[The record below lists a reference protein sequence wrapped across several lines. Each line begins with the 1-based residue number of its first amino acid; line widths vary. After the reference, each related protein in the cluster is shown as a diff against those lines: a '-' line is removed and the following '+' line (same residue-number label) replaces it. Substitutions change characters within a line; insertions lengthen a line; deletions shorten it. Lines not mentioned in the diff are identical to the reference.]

1 MKSSSSLYQTFL
13 AALLFALALCSIHAV
28 AAPGAS
34 AIGSAPQG
42 TLVIIG
48 GGLRADNA
56 EVWQRIVK
64 LSGGPGARIAVLAS
78 AAMNPEKSGESI
90 IKKLNQY
97 GADAFFVPL
106 AVKLP
111 NRDYRKAAEDPA
123 IVTQIKS
130 ATGIYF
136 AGGDQG

>member
-1 MKSSSSLYQTFL
+1 MARACINQHAPLSLYSKGTMKSSASLYQQL
-13 AALLFALALCSIHAV
+13 CAALLFALACCSIPAV
-28 AAPGAS
+28 AAPAGS
-34 AIGSAPQG
+34 AIGTAPQG

-56 EVWQRIVK
+56 EVWQRIVA
-64 LSGGPGARIAVLAS
+64 LSGGKGARIAVLAS

-90 IKKLNQY
+90 IRKLNQY

-111 NRDYRKAAEDPA
+111 NSDYR
-123 IVTQIKS
+123 
-130 ATGIYF
+130 
-136 AGGDQG
+136 